1 MYFPSDASG
10 VQDPDARGKIA
21 GCLKC
26 KLMHTFYGAAW
37 AYFLFCGHIF
47 YNPLS
52 GLAVSAPPEQRYSH
66 RTRIFINHLLYLF
79 YQLGYFFPFYVRIY

>member
-26 KLMHTFYGAAW
+26 KLMHTFFGAAW

-52 GLAVSAPPEQRYSH
+52 GFAAANTLDKPFFSQFFYNSSYLSIRAV
-66 RTRIFINHLLYLF
+66 
-79 YQLGYFFPFYVRIY
+79 